1 MKSWYI
7 IIFFR
12 WFCSWRNWCKFRIL
26 NIVLEVIKRH

>member
-12 WFCSWRNWCKFRIL
+12 WFCSWRNDA
-26 NIVLEVIKRH
+26 NLEY